1 MQRHLRWIFPTATG
15 IVRLAAWFGLKRAF
29 NIQSFV
35 LPSPAEI
42 LEATWH
48 ERATL
53 VASAFITGRGALLG
67 FLAAVGVGF
76 VLSMVMAFSIR
87 LKQSLYPFILILQ
100 MTPVIILAPIFVLW
114 LGQGLPSIVAITFM
128 ICFFPVVANTTMGFL
143 SVDRNLHE
151 LFVMCNATRAQE
163 IRHLRVPAAMPYFL
177 TGMKIAGTLAPIGA
191 ITGDFLAGGAENG
204 VGGIGLMTIT
214 YFSQLKI
221 PALFATG
228 LVACLMGFVFV
239 GGVNYLHWRLL
250 HHWHDS
256 IVKAE

>member
-1 MQRHLRWIFPTATG
+1 MKRHLPWIIPVVTG
-15 IVRLAAWFGLKRAF
+15 GVLLVAWFVFKRVF
-29 NIQSFV
+29 HIESFV

-42 LEATWH
+42 LAAAWH
-48 ERATL
+48 ERAIL
-53 VASAFITGRGALLG
+53 LASAFVTGRGAVLG

-76 VLSMVMAFSIR
+76 ALSMVMAFSIR

-128 ICFFPVVANTTMGFL
+128 ICFFPVVANTTMGFI
-143 SVDRNLHE
+143 SVDRNLQE

-163 IRHLRVPAAMPYFL
+163 IRHLRVPGALPYFL
-177 TGMKIAGTLAPIGA
+177 TGVKIAGTLAPIGA
-191 ITGDFLAGGAENG
+191 ITGDFLAGGAQNG
-204 VGGIGLMTIT
+204 VGGIGFMTIT

-228 LVACLMGFVFV
+228 LVACLMGFGFV
-239 GGVNYLHWRLL
+239 GGVNYLHWLLL
-250 HHWHDS
+250 HQWHDS
-256 IVKAE
+256 SAHKD